1 LRVVVL
7 HEKPRP
13 VQPEVVRVSRRL
25 DGAGPREVDRAEV
38 RLADAGRDG
47 TGGLDQLRLAL
58 GGPNTRAHAMSISS
72 RRPREPVTPHDPL
85 STRARASG
93 RLTDV

>member
-1 LRVVVL
+1 MQRATRLRRLRVVVL

-72 RRPREPVTPHDPL
+72 RRPR
-85 STRARASG
+85 
-93 RLTDV
+93 